1 LEFSRLRIRD
11 LVELG
16 FALETVVQDVCFCV
30 WGCQFGNK
38 AKLRLDYCTEQSDG
52 VSANLSWAEERTKAL
67 EDIKKLDPGDR
78 LGLYASLIRMNS
90 ALFESV
96 RGWDSWL
103 RNPSFI
109 ETFTETE
116 LKEIYAQFKSICVKF
131 LEEDVKWTGMKEKTA
146 PMSKTPRAD
155 RSEAERR
162 YA

>member
-1 LEFSRLRIRD
+1 M
-11 LVELG
+11 
-16 FALETVVQDVCFCV
+16 
-30 WGCQFGNK
+30 
-38 AKLRLDYCTEQSDG
+38 
-52 VSANLSWAEERTKAL
+52 SWTEERAKSID
-67 EDIKKLDPGDR
+67 EIKKLEPADR

-109 ETFTETE
+109 ETFTEEE
-116 LKEIYAQFKSICVKF
+116 LKEIFKQFKDVCLQF
-131 LEEDVKWTGMKEKTA
+131 LEEDVRWTGKKEKSL
-146 PMSKTPRAD
+146 PMGAKVPKSE

>member
-1 LEFSRLRIRD
+1 LE
-11 LVELG
+11 
-16 FALETVVQDVCFCV
+16 
-30 WGCQFGNK
+30 
-38 AKLRLDYCTEQSDG
+38 YCTEHSDG
-52 VSANLSWAEERTKAL
+52 EFATLSWSEERTKAL

-109 ETFTETE
+109 ETFTESE
-116 LKEIYAQFKSICVKF
+116 LKEIYAQFKDVCVKF
-131 LEEDVKWTGMKEKTA
+131 LEEDVKWTGKKEKGA
-146 PMSKTPRAD
+146 PVSKTPKAE

>member
-1 LEFSRLRIRD
+1 VARSEGAS
-11 LVELG
+11 E
-16 FALETVVQDVCFCV
+16 
-30 WGCQFGNK
+30 
-38 AKLRLDYCTEQSDG
+38 S
-52 VSANLSWAEERTKAL
+52 LSWAEERTKAL
-67 EDIKKLDPGDR
+67 DEIKKLEPVDR

-109 ETFTETE
+109 DTFTEEE
-116 LKEIYAQFKSICVKF
+116 LKDIFKQFRDVCVQF
-131 LEEDVKWTGMKEKTA
+131 LEEDVRWTGKKEKTLPMGMKA
-146 PMSKTPRAD
+146 PKGE

>member
-1 LEFSRLRIRD
+1 LE
-11 LVELG
+11 
-16 FALETVVQDVCFCV
+16 
-30 WGCQFGNK
+30 
-38 AKLRLDYCTEQSDG
+38 YCTGHPDG
-52 VSANLSWAEERTKAL
+52 EFASLSWSEERSKAL
-67 EDIKKLDPGDR
+67 EDIKKLVPEDR

-109 ETFTETE
+109 ETFTESE
-116 LKEIYAQFKSICVKF
+116 LKEIYAQFKEICVRF
-131 LEEDVKWTGMKEKTA
+131 LEEDVKWTGKKEKSA
-146 PMSKTPRAD
+146 PISKTPKAE

>member
-1 LEFSRLRIRD
+1 
-11 LVELG
+11 VHG
-16 FALETVVQDVCFCV
+16 Q
-30 WGCQFGNK
+30 
-38 AKLRLDYCTEQSDG
+38 LDGASGD
-52 VSANLSWAEERTKAL
+52 LSWTEERAKAL
-67 EDIKKLDPGDR
+67 DDIKKLEPADR

-109 ETFTETE
+109 DTFTESE
-116 LKEIYAQFKSICVKF
+116 LKEIYAQFKEICLKF
-131 LEEDVKWTGMKEKTA
+131 LQEDVKWTGMKEKSA
-146 PMSKTPRAD
+146 PVSKTAKSE

>member
-1 LEFSRLRIRD
+1 MRLE
-11 LVELG
+11 
-16 FALETVVQDVCFCV
+16 
-30 WGCQFGNK
+30 
-38 AKLRLDYCTEQSDG
+38 YCTGHSDG
-52 VSANLSWAEERTKAL
+52 ASASLSWAEERTKAL

-109 ETFTETE
+109 DTFTESE
-116 LKEIYAQFKSICVKF
+116 LKEIYAKFKDMCVKF
-131 LEEDVKWTGMKEKTA
+131 LEEDVKWTGMKEKSA
-146 PMSKTPRAD
+146 PIAKTPRAE

>member
-1 LEFSRLRIRD
+1 MGIRINCRWNT
-11 LVELG
+11 
-16 FALETVVQDVCFCV
+16 A
-30 WGCQFGNK
+30 
-38 AKLRLDYCTEQSDG
+38 REQPVG
-52 VSANLSWAEERTKAL
+52 VITKLSWAEERGKAL
-67 EDIKKLDPGDR
+67 EDIRKLDPADR

-109 ETFTETE
+109 DTFTESE
-116 LKEIYAQFKSICVKF
+116 LKEIYAQFKDICLKF
-131 LEEDVKWTGMKEKTA
+131 LEEDVKWTGKKEKSA
-146 PMSKTPRAD
+146 PAASKAIKSE

>member
-1 LEFSRLRIRD
+1 
-11 LVELG
+11 
-16 FALETVVQDVCFCV
+16 
-30 WGCQFGNK
+30 
-38 AKLRLDYCTEQSDG
+38 LRLGQCTGHPDG
-52 VSANLSWAEERTKAL
+52 ECASLSWSEERSKAL

-109 ETFTETE
+109 ETFTESE
-116 LKEIYAQFKSICVKF
+116 LKEIYAQFKEVCVRF
-131 LEEDVKWTGMKEKTA
+131 LEEDVKWTGKKEKSA
-146 PMSKTPRAD
+146 PIAKTSKAE